1 MWCVRMRGMLTGLRC
16 YVTAPLVRS
25 LQLLLNVSV
34 AMSLLKHG
42 KFPGIVM
49 TADANAARARFLA
62 LPSPLACSLSNR
74 DLRAFQ
80 QDAHQH
86 ASQVC
91 SGGRQEAHH
100 RLPQLDVHGSARQ
113 QRERH
118 RHRGDGAGAAL
129 RQTVHQ
135 IVAVQRS
142 GTTLCVREEDSKI
155 HVSFAHFTLQRC
167 CCQGNGSA
175 PPR

>member
-1 MWCVRMRGMLTGLRC
+1 
-16 YVTAPLVRS
+16 
-25 LQLLLNVSV
+25 
-34 AMSLLKHG
+34 
-42 KFPGIVM
+42 M
-49 TADANAARARFLA
+49 TVEANAARARSLA
-62 LPSPLACSLSNR
+62 LPSPLACSLPNR
-74 DLRAFQ
+74 HLRAFQ

-129 RQTVHQ
+129 RHAVLQ
-135 IVAVQRS
+135 IVAAQRS
-142 GTTLCVREEDSKI
+142 GTTLRVTQDSSTI
-155 HVSFAHFTLQRC
+155 HLSFTHLRYSAC
-167 CCQGNGSA
+167 CCRGNGSA